1 MMQLLC
7 SSSDFVVAVA
17 WVQRGRPTGGLKK
30 SSGRIGIQRRESKL
44 GPDEGQQTT
53 TTSSN
58 SNSNDDA
65 QRPGLLTSPEV
76 RKRSLSGTM
85 GPLGLVSAEFYSIL
99 SQGCEDMLVKQV
111 SQDASV
117 L

>member
-1 MMQLLC
+1 
-7 SSSDFVVAVA
+7 
-17 WVQRGRPTGGLKK
+17 VQRVRPTGGLKK
-30 SSGRIGIQRRESKL
+30 SSGRIGIQRREAK
-44 GPDEGQQTT
+44 PDEGQQTT
-53 TTSSN
+53 TGSSSSN
-58 SNSNDDA
+58 HSNDDA

>member
-1 MMQLLC
+1 L
-7 SSSDFVVAVA
+7 
-17 WVQRGRPTGGLKK
+17 VQRVRPTGGLKK
-30 SSGRIGIQRRESKL
+30 SSGRIGIQRREAK
-44 GPDEGQQTT
+44 PDEGQQTT
-53 TTSSN
+53 TTTTTTTTSSSS

-65 QRPGLLTSPEV
+65 QLPDLLASPEV

-85 GPLGLVSAEFYSIL
+85 GPHGLVSAEFYTIL

-117 L
+117 Q

>member
-1 MMQLLC
+1 M
-7 SSSDFVVAVA
+7 VA
-17 WVQRGRPTGGLKK
+17 WVQRVRPTGGLKK
-30 SSGRIGIQRRESKL
+30 SSGRIGIQRREAK
-44 GPDEGQQTT
+44 PDEGQQTT
-53 TTSSN
+53 TTTSSNSN

>member
-1 MMQLLC
+1 M
-7 SSSDFVVAVA
+7 
-17 WVQRGRPTGGLKK
+17 VQRVRPTGNLKK
-30 SSGRIGIQRRESKL
+30 SSGRIGIQREEAKA
-44 GPDEGQQTT
+44 PQETK
-53 TTSSN
+53 TSN
-58 SNSNDDA
+58 NDDA
-65 QRPGLLTSPEV
+65 QLPGLLASPEV

>member
-1 MMQLLC
+1 M
-7 SSSDFVVAVA
+7 VA
-17 WVQRGRPTGGLKK
+17 WVQRVRPTGGLKK
-30 SSGRIGIQRRESKL
+30 SSGRIGIQRREEK
-44 GPDEGQQTT
+44 PDEGQQTT

-58 SNSNDDA
+58 SNSSNNDDA

-85 GPLGLVSAEFYSIL
+85 GPHGLVSAEFYSIL